1 MEMTAFTIPFGI
13 SSYTRNLPAMNGEP
27 FIVSRAGGARL
38 FDSKGTAYVDY
49 ALGMGADFLGHA
61 HPAVVE
67 ACIRALQNGSM
78 PGFRHEGEEL
88 AGRTLARIG
97 GERITRVTF
106 TTTGSE
112 AVHLA
117 CRLAQHITGR
127 PLVAKSVGGYDG
139 WFDSLLFGLVDSPEA
154 ERSAQRPVRNGVTL
168 MRINDSEDLELL
180 FQQHGR
186 NLAALIVEPI
196 LGTAGSLVP
205 NRAYLQRLTELAQR
219 NGTLVIADEV
229 LVGLRLGYKLVSEV
243 LGLVPDLVTM
253 GKAIGSGLPVAA
265 LLGTAKAFE
274 PFDQNRLPR
283 LGTYHGNPLVTAAV
297 SATAQVLSTADY
309 SKLFAY
315 GAELRRSIVAAF
327 AEHGIA
333 VSTSGVDSLFSLWFA
348 AQPPQTYDEAKAAVR
363 RDASRE
369 IFEILRR
376 HHVITLP
383 SPWSRLFISFAHG
396 AQEMKI
402 TQDAYRAAA
411 QQLAQGQLRSL
422 VAAEG

>member
-1 MEMTAFTIPFGI
+1 MAALTVPFGI
-13 SSYTRNLPAMNGEP
+13 SSYTRNLPDMNGEP
-27 FIVSRAGGARL
+27 FIVARAAGARL
-38 FDSKGTAYVDY
+38 FDSKGNAYVDY

-61 HPAVVE
+61 HPLVVE
-67 ACIRALQNGSM
+67 ACIEALRNGSM
-78 PGFRHEGEEL
+78 PGFRHEGEER
-88 AGRTLARIG
+88 AARALARVG

-106 TTTGSE
+106 TSTGSE

-117 CRLAQHITGR
+117 CRLARHITGR

-139 WFDSLLFGLVDSPEA
+139 WFDDMLFGLVDSPEA
-154 ERSAQRPVRNGVTL
+154 ERSPQRPVRNCVTL
-168 MRINDSEDLELL
+168 SRINDFEDLALL

-186 NLAALIVEPI
+186 DLAAVIVEPI
-196 LGTAGSLVP
+196 LGTGGSLVP
-205 NRAYLQRLTELAQR
+205 TRAYLQRLTELAQR

-243 LGLVPDLVTM
+243 LGLTPDLVVM

-265 LLGTAKAFE
+265 LVGTPQTFE
-274 PFDQNRLPR
+274 PFDQNRLAR
-283 LGTYHGNPLVTAAV
+283 LGTYQGNPVVTAAV
-297 SATAQVLSTADY
+297 SATAQVLSSADY

-315 GAELRRSIVAAF
+315 GAELRRSIVTSF

-348 AQPPQTYDEAKAAVR
+348 ARPPQTYDEAKAAVR

-369 IFEILRR
+369 TFEILRR
-376 HHVITLP
+376 HQVITLP

-396 AQEMKI
+396 AEELQI
-402 TQDAYRAAA
+402 TRDAYRAAA
-411 QQLAQGQLRSL
+411 KQLA
-422 VAAEG
+422 EGLLLKMKQ